1 MPESLKGAVALN
13 DLLIDVLGTKFSITT
28 NEDPA
33 FLDKVLAQY
42 QAAIG
47 NTRNISGM
55 KDHLKIAI
63 LTGFLLCA
71 EINKLKTQLEKEQ
84 TGVEQEINRITRDL
98 IECIDHAID
107 HAMEQTSLLK
117 VHE

>member
-1 MPESLKGAVALN
+1 MPESKSAVALH

-33 FLDKVLAQY
+33 FLDKVLVQY
-42 QAAIG
+42 QAAIE

-55 KDHLKIAI
+55 KDPLKIAI

-71 EINKLKTQLEKEQ
+71 EINKLKTQIEKEQ
-84 TGVEQEINRITRDL
+84 TGVEQELNRITRNL
-98 IECIDHAID
+98 IDCID

>member
-1 MPESLKGAVALN
+1 MKNAVALH
-13 DLLIDVLGTKFSITT
+13 DLIIDALGTKFSITT

-47 NTRNISGM
+47 NTQNISGM
-55 KDHLKIAI
+55 KDPLKIAI

-71 EINKLKTQLEKEQ
+71 EINKLKLQIEKEQ
-84 TGVEQEINRITRDL
+84 TDIEQEINRITRNL
-98 IECIDHAID
+98 IDSIDHV
-107 HAMEQTSLLK
+107 MEETNPIK
-117 VHE
+117 